1 MRNYFISHNLEM
13 EKIFILVF
21 LVLVIYLLARFL
33 EYRFLNQEEGE
44 DHPSLKQMVRDSIVV
59 GASTV
64 IGGTLFFYLDSHL
77 VSFFNSVMNSDLAS
91 KMVDRENI
99 QIFTDDPGF

>member
-1 MRNYFISHNLEM
+1 M

-33 EYRFLNQEEGE
+33 EYRFLIEEE
-44 DHPSLKQMVRDSIVV
+44 ERPSLKQIVRDSIVV
-59 GASTV
+59 GASSL
-64 IGGTLFFYLDSHL
+64 IGGTLFFYLDGHL
-77 VSFFNSVMNSDLAS
+77 VSFFNSIMNSDLAS

>member
-1 MRNYFISHNLEM
+1 M

-21 LVLVIYLLARFL
+21 VILVVYLLARFL
-33 EYRFLNQEEGE
+33 EYRFLNQEEE
-44 DHPSLKQMVRDSIVV
+44 ERPSLKQIVRDSIVV

-64 IGGTLFFYLDSHL
+64 VGGTLFFYLDGYL
-77 VSFFNSVMNSDLAS
+77 VGFFNSVMNSDLAS
-91 KMVDRENI
+91 KIVDRENI

>member
-1 MRNYFISHNLEM
+1 M

-21 LVLVIYLLARFL
+21 VILVVYLLARFL
-33 EYRFLNQEEGE
+33 EYRFIDQEEE
-44 DHPSLKQMVRDSIVV
+44 RPSLKQVVRDSIVV

-64 IGGTLFFYLDSHL
+64 IGGTLFFYLDGYL
-77 VSFFNSVMNSDLAS
+77 VGFFNSVMNSDLAS
-91 KMVDRENI
+91 KIVDRENI

>member
-1 MRNYFISHNLEM
+1 M

-21 LVLVIYLLARFL
+21 LVLVVYLLARFL
-33 EYRFLNQEEGE
+33 EYRFLENEEE
-44 DHPSLKQMVRDSIVV
+44 RPNIKHIVRDAIVV

-64 IGGTLFFYLDSHL
+64 VGGTLLFYLDGYL
-77 VSFFNSVMNSDLAS
+77 IGFFNSVMNSDLAS
-91 KMVDRENI
+91 KIVDRENI

>member
-1 MRNYFISHNLEM
+1 M

-21 LVLVIYLLARFL
+21 VVLVVYLLARFL
-33 EYRFLNQEEGE
+33 EYRFLNQEEE
-44 DHPSLKQMVRDSIVV
+44 ERPSLKQIVRDAIVV

-64 IGGTLFFYLDSHL
+64 VGGTLFFYLDSHL
-77 VSFFNSVMNSDLAS
+77 VGFFNSVMNSDLAS
-91 KMVDRENI
+91 KIVDRENI

>member
-1 MRNYFISHNLEM
+1 MSDLDLIM

-21 LVLVIYLLARFL
+21 VVLVVYLLARFL
-33 EYRFLNQEEGE
+33 EYRFLNQEEE
-44 DHPSLKQMVRDSIVV
+44 DRPSLKQIVRDSIVV

-64 IGGTLFFYLDSHL
+64 VGGTLFFYLDGYL
-77 VSFFNSVMNSDLAS
+77 VGFFNSVMNSDLAS
-91 KMVDRENI
+91 KIVDRENI

>member
-1 MRNYFISHNLEM
+1 M

-33 EYRFLNQEEGE
+33 EYRFLENEEE
-44 DHPSLKQMVRDSIVV
+44 ERLTIKQIVRDSIVV

-64 IGGTLFFYLDSHL
+64 IGGTLFFYLDGHL
-77 VSFFNSVMNSDLAS
+77 VGFFNSVMNSDLAS
-91 KMVDRENI
+91 KLVDRENI

>member
-1 MRNYFISHNLEM
+1 MSDLDLIM

-21 LVLVIYLLARFL
+21 VILVVYLLARFL
-33 EYRFLNQEEGE
+33 EYRFLNQEEE
-44 DHPSLKQMVRDSIVV
+44 ERPSLKQIVRDSIVV

-64 IGGTLFFYLDSHL
+64 VGGTLFFYLDGYL
-77 VSFFNSVMNSDLAS
+77 VGFFNSVMNSDLAS
-91 KMVDRENI
+91 KIVDRENI